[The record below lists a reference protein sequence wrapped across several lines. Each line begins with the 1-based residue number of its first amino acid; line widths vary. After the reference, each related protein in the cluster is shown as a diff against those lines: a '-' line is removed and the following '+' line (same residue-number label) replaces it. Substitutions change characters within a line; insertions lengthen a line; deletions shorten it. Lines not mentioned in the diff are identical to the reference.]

1 MKITTVAGT
10 TFAPF
15 RDICRR
21 LSLRGQSVERLSKT
35 ALIAATSG
43 GALPRPATHIS
54 NASANVQCAAS
65 TTQSSCLRITLNAGL
80 SAGAEP
86 RTGTA
91 LADGLRAGLELVE
104 DLRGALV
111 SGGYNLPWHSIEP
124 RLDICGLL
132 AKRTFGE
139 VVRSESANK
148 RHRRRMAAQ
157 SAGIVN

>member
-1 MKITTVAGT
+1 MSSA
-10 TFAPF
+10 
-15 RDICRR
+15 R
-21 LSLRGQSVERLSKT
+21 LQ
-35 ALIAATSG
+35 
-43 GALPRPATHIS
+43 RP
-54 NASANVQCAAS
+54 
-65 TTQSSCLRITLNAGL
+65 QSSRLRITLNAGL
-80 SAGAEP
+80 SPGAEP

-111 SGGYNLPWHSIEP
+111 SGWHSIEP
-124 RLDICGLL
+124 RLNICGLL